1 MTYLN
6 ILEKFKILYSSLL
19 DFKVI
24 IIFLGLIMFLTILR
38 ITKKLNSKRYAGC
51 IILSLII
58 TLLISILNNKKIL
71 FKTFDNFLTIFFKNI
86 YFPSVYVYI
95 GIIVIILLATI
106 VTFLNKKTLKA
117 YKIINSSIFII
128 NSKLFIQ
135 ILNIIAK
142 NKIDVF
148 SVSSL
153 YTNESLVVALE
164 ISTSLFLLWIALLGI
179 TYITERIIDVI
190 NNKPVKIKVK
200 EKAKINLETTI
211 PQELNI
217 ISSIEPG
224 IKVPLTANE
233 QNIEVPLTSLNTNVT
248 QVNPNNI
255 SFQDIFES
263 ITKAEKIYPNIDTSM
278 FNDKQY
284 NLIFKEI

>member
-24 IIFLGLIMFLTILR
+24 IIFLGLIMFLTILYV
-38 ITKKLNSKRYAGC
+38 TKKLNSKRYAGC

-58 TLLISILNNKKIL
+58 TLLISISNNKKIL

-117 YKIINSSIFII
+117 YKIINFSVFII
-128 NSKLFIQ
+128 NSMLFIL

-164 ISTSLFLLWIALLGI
+164 ISTSLFLLWLSLLLI
-179 TYITERIIDVI
+179 TYITEHIIE
-190 NNKPVKIKVK
+190 KISTREVKVK
-200 EKAKINLETTI
+200 VKQKVKTTLETTI

-217 ISSIEPG
+217 VSAIESG
-224 IKVPLTANE
+224 IQVPLTANE
-233 QNIEVPLTSLNTNVT
+233 QNIEVPLTSFNTNVT
-248 QVNPNNI
+248 KVNPNNI

-263 ITKAEKIYPNIDTSM
+263 ITKAERIYPNIDSSM
-278 FNDKQY
+278 FTDQQY